1 MTDLF
6 SPLKVGALELPNRI
20 IMAPMTRNRAP
31 ETIPLPLTAK
41 YYGQRAD
48 AGLIITEGSQIS
60 TQGIGYPGT
69 PGIHSA
75 EQVDAWK
82 TVTHAAH

>member
-41 YYGQRAD
+41 YYG
-48 AGLIITEGSQIS
+48 
-60 TQGIGYPGT
+60 
-69 PGIHSA
+69 
-75 EQVDAWK
+75 
-82 TVTHAAH
+82 